1 MPTPLDL
8 AYLTALAAASPW
20 LAWRAARTGRYR
32 RDLAAKLLGRV
43 PPLPPPTPGRPRLW
57 FHGVSVGEV
66 RLLRHRPRRGPP
78 LLRRPADLRLA
89 ARLLLGRP
97 PGARRR
103 PPRPARLGRGRT

>member
-43 PPLPPPTPGRPRLW
+43 PPLPRSKAMNLQRASAMWGVNSGTPAK
-57 FHGVSVGEV
+57 V
-66 RLLRHRPRRGPP
+66 RRHW
-78 LLRRPADLRLA
+78 
-89 ARLLLGRP
+89 
-97 PGARRR
+97 
-103 PPRPARLGRGRT
+103 